1 MKPKFA
7 NSNPLYQISVSG
19 GIYRSDLVFTTP
31 EDARKFAASKLSS
44 LGTLITIEPVKIVI
58 GLEEDE
64 HDRLEVEKKTLE
76 AKLAEVNKKLGNDT
90 QSRTGSIDDL
100 VDFFLR

>member
-7 NSNPLYQISVSG
+7 NSNPLYQITIAG
-19 GIYRSDLVFTTP
+19 GIYRPDLAFTT
-31 EDARKFAASKLSS
+31 EKDAQNFAISKLAP
-44 LGTLITIEPVKIVI
+44 GTLIAVKPVKIVI

-64 HDRLEVEKKTLE
+64 HDRLEAEKKTLE

-90 QSRTGSIDDL
+90 QPRTGSIDDL
-100 VDFFLR
+100 VDYFLR

>member
-7 NSNPLYQISVSG
+7 NSSPLYQISVSG
-19 GIYRSDLVFTTP
+19 GLYRSDLVFTTP
-31 EDARKFAASKLSS
+31 EDARKFAESEIANPVSIK
-44 LGTLITIEPVKIVI
+44 PVKIVI

-64 HDRLEVEKKTLE
+64 VDRLVAEKKALE
-76 AKLAEVNKKLGNDT
+76 AKLTEVNKKLGDNI
-90 QSRTGSIDDL
+90 QSRAGSIDDL

>member
-19 GIYRSDLVFTTP
+19 GIYRSDLVFVTM
-31 EDARKFAASKLSS
+31 EDAQRFAAKHIYPGSPVS
-44 LGTLITIEPVKIVI
+44 IEPVKIVI

-64 HDRLEVEKKTLE
+64 HDRLEAEKKTLE
-76 AKLAEVNKKLGNDT
+76 AKLAEVNKKLGNGT

>member
-7 NSNPLYQISVSG
+7 NSKPLYQISALEQV
-19 GIYRSDLVFTTP
+19 YRPDLVFTTP
-31 EDARKFAASKLSS
+31 EAAQKFAENESIPKA
-44 LGTLITIEPVKIVI
+44 LIEINPVKIVI

-64 HDRLEVEKKTLE
+64 HDRLEAEKKTLE

-90 QSRTGSIDDL
+90 IQSHTGSIADL
-100 VDFFLR
+100 IDFLSR

>member
-7 NSNPLYQISVSG
+7 NSKPLYRIVVEG
-19 GIYRSDLVFTTP
+19 KVYRPDLVFVTV
-31 EDARKFAASKLSS
+31 EDAQRFTEKHIHPSYSVS
-44 LGTLITIEPVKIVI
+44 IEPVKIVI

-64 HDRLEVEKKTLE
+64 HDRLEAEKKTLE

-90 QSRTGSIDDL
+90 QPRTGSFDDL